1 LAPARAV
8 AAGLVVAPQPAS
20 GQALSY
26 FKVPVR
32 PGHSARAGVIALR
45 NPTGATLRVVLSAVD
60 GRTIDTLGSTYAPGA
75 SRGGP
80 ASWLGFGRRVVTLA
94 PHQSAL
100 VPVSVSAPRGA
111 RGGDYLAGVSAEI
124 AGEPA
129 RASSAHGVSIASAL
143 RYVIGV
149 EMSTPGRR
157 HHKIRFTGARLQRQ
171 PAGLTFLL
179 LAVNDGNT
187 ILQGVRGGVR
197 IERNGRTVLSRALG
211 PGTFVTASGIA
222 YPVPAFGERPRE
234 GTRYRIRAILRYA
247 GGIARLDTTVGFGH
261 REAVAQ
267 QQYGGQRAATGGGTS
282 WWKAALLALAI
293 AYGLVTTILLLRRR
307 RRREPSPG

>member
-1 LAPARAV
+1 VPARAV

-32 PGHSARAGVIALR
+32 PGGSAPAGVIALR
-45 NPTGATLRVVLSAVD
+45 NPTGGALRVALRAVD
-60 GRTIDTLGSTYAPGA
+60 GRTIDTLGSTYASGA

-80 ASWLGFGRRVVTLA
+80 ASWLRLGRREVTLA
-94 PHQSAL
+94 PGQSTL
-100 VPVSVSAPRGA
+100 VPVSVSAPRVA

-124 AGEPA
+124 AGEAA
-129 RASSAHGVSIASAL
+129 RRSGARGVSIASAL

-149 EMSTPGRR
+149 EMSTPGPRR
-157 HHKIRFTGARLQRQ
+157 HAIRFTGAKLQRQ

-187 ILQGVRGGVR
+187 ILQGVHGSVR
-197 IERNGRTVLSRALG
+197 IDRNGRTVVSRTLG
-211 PGTFVTASGIA
+211 PGTFVTASSIA
-222 YPVPAFGERPRE
+222 YPVPAFAEQPKE

-261 REAVAQ
+261 RDAVAQ
-267 QQYGGQRAATGGGTS
+267 QQYGGPRASTGGGTA
-282 WWKAALLALAI
+282 WWKAALIALAI
-293 AYGLVTTILLLRRR
+293 GYGLVTTILLLRRR
-307 RRREPSPG
+307 RREPSAG